1 MGEIVVKNNTVAR
14 VHYTGTLPDSG
25 EVFDSSEG
33 KDPLTFLVGHGKMIP
48 GFERELMGA
57 KIGERRTFTLA
68 PEDAY
73 GQPIDEAIMDV
84 PRAQFAVI
92 EEQTELE
99 VGMQLITQLP
109 HGPAPFIVKALTD
122 ESVTADF
129 NHKLAGESL
138 TFSVEVVE
146 LREADESE
154 IAHGHAHGPGGVEH

>member
-84 PRAQFAVI
+84 PRAQFAMI